1 MTRAVTSR
9 RSACMW
15 SVPASW
21 AATLPPG
28 AAAWTHGHAAG
39 PEHGAYCPCHQA
51 CAGELRK
58 AYQGLLTASFRD
70 GSPDPRSRRAGAAHA
85 DVVIEAIFEN
95 VEAKHA
101 LFRKLDAIMRPD
113 AVLATNTSS
122 LRLEDLRTVLQ
133 NPARLVGIHFFN
145 PVAKMPLVEVVSAE
159 GGDPEMAKKAAA
171 FVRQIDRLPLP
182 VQSAPGF
189 PGECRARAIHA
200 RSAEGRG

>member
-1 MTRAVTSR
+1 MDR
-9 RSACMW
+9 
-15 SVPASW
+15 
-21 AATLPPG
+21 LI
-28 AAAWTHGHAAG
+28 
-39 PEHGAYCPCHQA
+39 
-51 CAGELRK
+51 
-58 AYQGLLTASFRD
+58 
-70 GSPDPRSRRAGAAHA
+70 PDPEGAGAAHA

-159 GGDPEMAKKAAA
+159 GGDPEMAKAAA
-171 FVRQIDRLPLP
+171 VCQADRPP
-182 VQSAPGF
+182 AASRSERAGF
-189 PGECRARAIHA
+189 PGQCRARPHA